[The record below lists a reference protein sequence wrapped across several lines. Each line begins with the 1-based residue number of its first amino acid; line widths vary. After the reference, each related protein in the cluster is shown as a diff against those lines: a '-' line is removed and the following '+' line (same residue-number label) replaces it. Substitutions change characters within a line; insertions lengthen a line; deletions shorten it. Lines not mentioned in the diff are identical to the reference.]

1 MQRTRPWLTGF
12 VALSLL
18 VSLTMFGCGS
28 DDDENANP
36 LIDETLLR
44 VWTLASIE
52 MEDGSVLEPDTTYTV
67 TFTQERVAPEDRE
80 FVEGALSLN
89 VHDGCNNCGGGY
101 ELSET
106 GSLSISIGFCTLIA
120 CIPPPSLETLFV
132 EALSDASSYEVQG
145 DSLRIVSTDGDSG
158 ERSILNFSAN

>member
-1 MQRTRPWLTGF
+1 MAAATARRYPQPQALTSSKTSCSRNLGTHPAPVIRIDPCPILPLDGSL
-12 VALSLL
+12 VARKAETDAVSFSDPPSL
-18 VSLTMFGCGS
+18 
-28 DDDENANP
+28 P

-80 FVEGALSLN
+80 FVERALSLN
-89 VHDGCNNCGGGY
+89 VHDGRNHCGGGY

-106 GSLSISIGFCTLIA
+106 GSLYQHRLMHADCLYS
-120 CIPPPSLETLFV
+120 PS
-132 EALSDASSYEVQG
+132 
-145 DSLRIVSTDGDSG
+145 VSGNPFR
-158 ERSILNFSAN
+158 RSFK